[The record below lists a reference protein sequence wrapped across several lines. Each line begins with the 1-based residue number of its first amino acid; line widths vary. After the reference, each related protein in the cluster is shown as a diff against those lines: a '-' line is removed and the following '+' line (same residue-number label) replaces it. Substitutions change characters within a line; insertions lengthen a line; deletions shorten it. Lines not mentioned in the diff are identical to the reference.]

1 MIEKFN
7 FYDVYGYFL
16 PGAVVLLLFW
26 VPVGL
31 VKHQWPAGD
40 WTSAVI
46 ALVLA
51 YISGLLLQMFA
62 GKVIPSSVG
71 RGADDHERYP
81 SDRLLDP
88 YSKDKPW
95 RQLSDATKESLAEA
109 IENKFGICRSKIDIK
124 STSPTKE
131 IDTTRRDAFFQ
142 ARHYLILNKDATYA
156 EQFEG
161 MYSLTRGL
169 ASAFGIA
176 AAYYAGWALSACSCW
191 PVFGALLVA
200 AIGLLL
206 AINTSALLL
215 AESSHEAEL
224 FCAMGLL
231 LVAASAGYGLAIRN
245 QATEQLSL
253 TLAFCAGAALLASL
267 RSYRLYREF
276 IDDFA
281 ITVWRD
287 FLAASKKDSQVTKEC
302 GCNERATLAG

>member
-16 PGAVVLLLFW
+16 PGAAVLLLLW
-26 VPVGL
+26 LPIGLAQHKVPS
-31 VKHQWPAGD
+31 GD
-40 WTSAVI
+40 WASAVI
-46 ALVLA
+46 GVVLA
-51 YISGLLLQMFA
+51 YVAGLLLQMFA

-71 RGADDHERYP
+71 LGADNHERYP

-88 YSKDKPW
+88 YSKDKTW
-95 RQLSDATKESLAEA
+95 RQLSDATRESLADT
-109 IENKFGICRSKIDIK
+109 IENKFGICHTKIAIN
-124 STSPTKE
+124 STSPNKE
-131 IDTTRRDAFFQ
+131 IDTARRDAFFQ

-169 ASAFGIA
+169 AAAFGIA

-206 AINTSALLL
+206 AINTSVALL
-215 AESSHEAEL
+215 AESSHETEL
-224 FCAMGLL
+224 LCALGLL
-231 LVAASAGYGLAIRN
+231 LVACSAGYGLGVRYL
-245 QATEQLSL
+245 ATEKLSIA
-253 TLAFCAGAALLASL
+253 LAFCAGAALLASL

-287 FLAASKKDSQVTKEC
+287 FLVASKKDSQGTKE
-302 GCNERATLAG
+302 GWL